1 MIKVTLRH
9 NESLDSMLKRWNAA
23 VIQDGILKDLK
34 ERSRY
39 EKPSVK
45 KRRIKK
51 ERQMEG
57 MLENRPKKEKTK

>member
-1 MIKVTLRH
+1 
-9 NESLDSMLKRWNAA
+9 MLKRWNAA